1 MKISRAKY
9 GIKCSKPY
17 ELARRAKRK
26 NITVSELLILEKEEQ
41 DKLDKGYNFCK
52 ECKEW
57 KIFGK
62 AKTYC
67 KECCAEKTRN
77 KYDLNKQREYL
88 LKKKY
93 GITLQKYNE
102 ILHEQNYKCYICQ
115 KHEDKLDRALAVDHC
130 HDTLIVRGL
139 LCGNCNRF
147 LGQINDS
154 IETAKKMVEYLE
166 QFKENS

>member
-1 MKISRAKY
+1 MKTNGVKY
-9 GIKCSKPY
+9 GLKSSKPY
-17 ELARRAKRK
+17 EITRRAKRK
-26 NITVSELLILEKEEQ
+26 GITPEILIKQEEYEQ
-41 DKLDKGYNFCK
+41 NMIDKGFKFCIS
-52 ECKEW
+52 CDNW
-57 KIFGK
+57 KNFGK

-166 QFKENS
+166 QFKENG